1 MMEYY
6 TYLLIFHG
14 NYGEYE
20 KYNPIM
26 KYESLDEIRRNNIGT
41 MHLFDENLVP
51 ILPGIEYVLHMPRL
65 ELDLCDL
72 HENLIDKFYDEPHRI
87 MLVPDSTFI
96 EFCEKIRDI
105 TPALVIYAEDC
116 NDKVKDALKLFNT
129 ILGCY
134 EVNQL
139 NRNIL
144 KKHWGELSN
153 KLKNNKYEKLLN
165 IDEQYIFEG
174 EYLKAL
180 TLLFLARQYNNIG
193 EVLSKIYNSSNLEEK
208 CIEMHWKQ
216 NTKQNTLMEI
226 QKRKISDYEKVKK
239 VYRELYKE
247 EAHKFSLNIVITFPG
262 VPKQQIKYAGVSN
275 IFPENEKRAIRIM
288 GIHRAIANNGVLIE
302 LPLANENIY
311 KTIDEIEIRCKQGT
325 NNTYIK
331 RLMKKLGKDLGKYL
345 KDYQLGSLLRAKHIT
360 IFSDVPIG
368 LAILENTEVPLQC
381 YKSISYRTL
390 SPLTRNFEIEM
401 CKSPQLYLGKG
412 CKVAFAECIINNED
426 NACVRRM
433 SEIERVML
441 KNMERDY
448 PNFVLEY
455 AETYSVKEIIK
466 FIAENIDA
474 DILYISAHGYYTR
487 EKNMA
492 GLMVGN
498 ELWMANENNLRVPP
512 IVLLSACHVSPRGSG
527 VVNIA
532 DLFVRAGAIAVLGT
546 FIPVNAERNMI
557 LMTRLFTYIMDAQKG
572 NKQYKTLADAWTGIV
587 ATNAIHELIQSSK
600 KLGNWM
606 RGKNPKGKI
615 RMKEFQ
621 LERSRGKLHPMTIYS
636 DTIKIIEEMLKEE
649 GMEGKFRDILYKKDF
664 FPESFFYQFIGYP
677 ENIFLYNENFAKNSD
692 KYE

>member
-1 MMEYY
+1 M
-6 TYLLIFHG
+6 
-14 NYGEYE
+14 
-20 KYNPIM
+20 
-26 KYESLDEIRRNNIGT
+26 
-41 MHLFDENLVP
+41 
-51 ILPGIEYVLHMPRL
+51 
-65 ELDLCDL
+65 
-72 HENLIDKFYDEPHRI
+72 
-87 MLVPDSTFI
+87 
-96 EFCEKIRDI
+96 
-105 TPALVIYAEDC
+105 
-116 NDKVKDALKLFNT
+116 
-129 ILGCY
+129 
-134 EVNQL
+134 
-139 NRNIL
+139 
-144 KKHWGELSN
+144 
-153 KLKNNKYEKLLN
+153 
-165 IDEQYIFEG
+165 
-174 EYLKAL
+174 
-180 TLLFLARQYNNIG
+180 
-193 EVLSKIYNSSNLEEK
+193 
-208 CIEMHWKQ
+208 
-216 NTKQNTLMEI
+216 
-226 QKRKISDYEKVKK
+226 
-239 VYRELYKE
+239 
-247 EAHKFSLNIVITFPG
+247 
-262 VPKQQIKYAGVSN
+262 
-275 IFPENEKRAIRIM
+275 
-288 GIHRAIANNGVLIE
+288 
-302 LPLANENIY
+302 
-311 KTIDEIEIRCKQGT
+311 
-325 NNTYIK
+325 
-331 RLMKKLGKDLGKYL
+331 
-345 KDYQLGSLLRAKHIT
+345 
-360 IFSDVPIG
+360 
-368 LAILENTEVPLQC
+368 
-381 YKSISYRTL
+381 
-390 SPLTRNFEIEM
+390 
-401 CKSPQLYLGKG
+401 
-412 CKVAFAECIINNED
+412 
-426 NACVRRM
+426 
-433 SEIERVML
+433 
-441 KNMERDY
+441 
-448 PNFVLEY
+448 EY